1 MALPR
6 IRTDLDFMPSPV
18 PERPGLLIRDPHRF
32 SDVTIIV
39 PPPLVEVLRL
49 FDGESSELDLRYALA
64 RITGQLDVSDL
75 IENLIGSLSRAGF
88 LEDENFQ
95 RMREAAMR
103 AFAESPVRTASH
115 AGTAYPDEEEA
126 LKEVF
131 DSYFREAARAAETDG
146 LIGIAAPHVS
156 PFGGWESYRDAYAP
170 LAPALKDR
178 VFIILGTSHYG
189 QPEKF
194 GLTRKDFQTPYGTAR
209 TEKQLVEHLA
219 EAAPGA
225 VVMEDFCHAN
235 EHSIEFQVAFLQHLY
250 GPDIRILP
258 ILCGAYARSIYQGG
272 DPEDDEHVKRFL
284 DTLGELYQREK
295 SRLFWV
301 LGVDMAHMGRRYGD
315 RFIARANQAEM
326 VDVAERDR
334 TRLDAISAG
343 DAAAFWEQ
351 VKERRDDLKWCGS
364 SPFYTFLRAVPK
376 VRGELRRY
384 QQWNIDEQSV
394 VSFGAVA
401 FRSPE

>member
-1 MALPR
+1 
-6 IRTDLDFMPSPV
+6 MPSPFAD
-18 PERPGLLIRDPHRF
+18 RPGLLIRDPHRY

-39 PPPLVEVLRL
+39 PPPLVEVLQL

-75 IENLIGSLSRAGF
+75 MENLTGSLSRAGF
-88 LEDENFQ
+88 LEDENFH
-95 RMREAAMR
+95 RMRETAMR
-103 AFAESPVRTASH
+103 AFAESPVRLPSH
-115 AGTAYPDEEEA
+115 AGTAYPQEKDELNA
-126 LKEVF
+126 VF
-131 DSYFREAARAAETDG
+131 DNYFRQAARAAEADG

-156 PFGGWESYRDAYAP
+156 PFGGWESYRDAYAR
-170 LAPALKDR
+170 LAPSLKDR
-178 VFIILGTSHYG
+178 AFIILGTSHYG

-194 GLTRKDFQTPYGTAR
+194 GLTCKDFQTPYGTAR
-209 TEKQLVEHLA
+209 TEKQLVQRLA

-258 ILCGAYARSIYQGG
+258 ILCGPYARSIYQGG
-272 DPEDDEHVKRFL
+272 DPEDDEHVNRFL
-284 DTLGELYQREK
+284 DALGDLYQREK

-326 VDVAERDR
+326 IEVAAQDNA
-334 TRLDAISAG
+334 RLEAIAAG
-343 DAAAFWEQ
+343 DAVGFWER
-351 VKERRDDLKWCGS
+351 VKQRRDDLKWCGS
-364 SPFYTFLRAVPK
+364 SPFYTFLRAVPG
-376 VRGELRRY
+376 VRGEVHRY
-384 QQWNIDEQSV
+384 QQWNIDEHSV

-401 FRSPE
+401 FRLPD